1 MTLAVQQADHIDG
14 LAALPEQAHI
24 QHLATMDLAQ
34 PGQNDR
40 KGNETA
46 RLAAGAGKNMV
57 IIMVIAAIVR
67 LRAGGCVAATIAAS
81 AIVRATIAA
90 AIVPS
95 VVATAIISA
104 AIISAAIIIRQGG
117 RRMTDGPG
125 GRDQG
130 QQANKQDMQKTAHAE
145 SEANNTK
152 WGGHIF
158 DPMGKTLTFS

>member
-14 LAALPEQAHI
+14 LAALSEQAYI

-81 AIVRATIAA
+81 AIVRAT
-90 AIVPS
+90 IVPS

-152 WGGHIF
+152 WGGHIL